1 MHKGRGGV
9 AYEDL
14 VVGDGAVAAR
24 GCTVEVDYSLFLNRG
39 EALQENARQSFRIGD
54 RRVVAGLEYGVEGM
68 RVGGKRRI
76 RVPPHLAYR
85 EKGVPDSIPPN
96 AVLEFRVSLLRVQQA
111 DEGA

>member
-39 EALQENARQSFRIGD
+39 GLYRARH
-54 RRVVAGLEYGVEGM
+54 EG
-68 RVGGKRRI
+68 
-76 RVPPHLAYR
+76 
-85 EKGVPDSIPPN
+85 
-96 AVLEFRVSLLRVQQA
+96 Q
-111 DEGA
+111 GA